1 MFSNKLFKKYC
12 SAEWLPIFEMNKS
25 SVHVKA
31 KQRIFSEGDP
41 VKGIYFIEVG
51 KVKVLSG
58 FNGKDEKIIRIA
70 SNDMVLGHRGIHY
83 KKYHISSEALTDT
96 TLTFL
101 PLNFFLKIIKA
112 NPNMAVYLL
121 NFFIEELR
129 EAEERMDSLLN
140 FDPKKRVALILLK
153 LIDCFGYLNKKSDLL
168 SFTLSRADIAN
179 MVGTTYETVIR
190 TLANFE
196 KLNYIE
202 LVGKEIAIKDISKLK
217 EIASDKKIRKK
228 IKTKNKLAQ

>member
-1 MFSNKLFKKYC
+1 MFSNKLFKKYY
-12 SAEWLPIFEMNKS
+12 SAEWLPIFDLNKS
-25 SVHVKA
+25 TIHVKT
-31 KQRIFSEGDP
+31 KERIFNEGDL
-41 VKGIYFIEVG
+41 VKGIYFIEDG

-70 SNDMVLGHRGIHY
+70 SNDMILGHRGIHY
-83 KKYHISSEALTDT
+83 KHYHISSEALTDT

-101 PLNFFLKIIKA
+101 PINIFLKIIKA

-121 NFFIEELR
+121 DFFIEELR
-129 EAEERMDSLLN
+129 EAEDRMDSLLN
-140 FDPKKRVALILLK
+140 FDPKKRIAIVLLK
-153 LIDCFGYLNKKSDLL
+153 LVECFGFADKKSKLL

-179 MVGTTYETVIR
+179 MIGTTYETVIR
-190 TLANFE
+190 ILANFE

-217 EIASDKKIRKK
+217 ELAADKNVRKK
-228 IKTKNKLAQ
+228 TKAKL

>member
-12 SAEWLPIFEMNKS
+12 SVEWLPIFDLNKS
-25 SVHVKA
+25 TIQIIA
-31 KQRIFSEGDP
+31 RQRIFNEGDL
-41 VKGIYFIEVG
+41 VKGIYFIEAG
-51 KVKVLSG
+51 KIKVLSG

-70 SNDMVLGHRGIHY
+70 GNDMILGHRGIHY
-83 KKYHISSEALTDT
+83 KHYHISAEALTDA

-101 PLNFFLKIIKA
+101 PINIFIKIIKA

-140 FDPKKRVALILLK
+140 FDPKKRVALVLLK
-153 LIDCFGYLNKKSDLL
+153 LIDCFGYANKNSNLL

-190 TLANFE
+190 TLANLE
-196 KLNYIE
+196 KLNLIE
-202 LVGKEIAIKDISKLK
+202 LIGKDIGIKNISKLK
-217 EIASDKKIRKK
+217 EIATDKKVRKK
-228 IKTKNKLAQ
+228 IKVKK

>member
-12 SAEWLPIFEMNKS
+12 SAEWLPIFDTNKS
-25 SVHVKA
+25 TIYVKA
-31 KQRIFSEGDP
+31 KQRIFNEGDP
-41 VKGIYFIEVG
+41 VKGIYFIEDG

-70 SNDMVLGHRGIHY
+70 GNDMILGHRGIHY
-83 KKYHISSEALTDT
+83 KHYHISSEALTDT

-101 PLNFFLKIIKA
+101 PINIFLKIIKA
-112 NPNMAVYLL
+112 NPNMAMYLL
-121 NFFIEELR
+121 NFFVEELC
-129 EAEERMDSLLN
+129 EAEERMNSLLN
-140 FDPKKRVALILLK
+140 FDPKKRVALVLLK
-153 LIDCFGYLNKKSDLL
+153 LIDCFGFKNKNSNLL

-202 LVGKEIAIKDISKLK
+202 LVGKEISIKNVSKLK
-217 EIASDKKIRKK
+217 EIAADKKVRKK
-228 IKTKNKLAQ
+228 AKTIK

>member
-12 SAEWLPIFEMNKS
+12 SEEWLPIFEMNKIIIE
-25 SVHVKA
+25 VKA
-31 KQRIFSEGDP
+31 KQRIFNEGDP
-41 VKGIYFIEVG
+41 VKGIYFIEEG

-58 FNGKDEKIIRIA
+58 FNRNDEKIIRIA
-70 SNDMVLGHRGIHY
+70 CNDMILGHRGIHY
-83 KKYHISSEALTDT
+83 KHYHISAVTLTNT

-101 PLNFFLKIIKA
+101 PINIFIKIIKA

-121 NFFIEELR
+121 DFFVEELR

-140 FDPKKRVALILLK
+140 FDPKKRVAMVLIK
-153 LIDCFGYLNKKSDLL
+153 LIDCFGYASKNSNLL

-190 TLANFE
+190 TLAHFE
-196 KLNYIE
+196 KINLIE
-202 LVGKEIAIKDISKLK
+202 LVGKEIAIKNSSKLTK
-217 EIASDKKIRKK
+217 LASDNQIRKK
-228 IKTKNKLAQ
+228 TKSAK

>member
-25 SVHVKA
+25 TVHVKA

-41 VKGIYFIEVG
+41 VKGIYFIEEG

-101 PLNFFLKIIKA
+101 PFNIFLKIIKA

-190 TLANFE
+190 TLASFE

-217 EIASDKKIRKK
+217 EIASDKQIRKK
-228 IKTKNKLAQ
+228 TKTKK

>member
-1 MFSNKLFKKYC
+1 
-12 SAEWLPIFEMNKS
+12 MNTWD
-25 SVHVKA
+25 VKT
-31 KQRIFSEGDP
+31 KERIFNEGDL
-41 VKGIYFIEVG
+41 VKGIYFIEDG

-70 SNDMVLGHRGIHY
+70 SNDMILGHRGIHY
-83 KKYHISSEALTDT
+83 KHYHISSEALTDT

-101 PLNFFLKIIKA
+101 PINIFLKIIKA

-121 NFFIEELR
+121 DFFIEELR
-129 EAEERMDSLLN
+129 EAEDRMDSLLN
-140 FDPKKRVALILLK
+140 FDPKKRIAIVLLK
-153 LIDCFGYLNKKSDLL
+153 LVDCFGFADKKSKLL

-179 MVGTTYETVIR
+179 MIGTTYETVIR
-190 TLANFE
+190 ILANFE

-217 EIASDKKIRKK
+217 ELAADKNVRKK
-228 IKTKNKLAQ
+228 TKAKL

>member
-12 SAEWLPIFEMNKS
+12 SAEWLPIFDINKS
-25 SVHVKA
+25 TVLINA
-31 KQRIFSEGDP
+31 KQRIFNEGDP
-41 VKGIYFIEVG
+41 VEGIYFIEKG

-70 SNDMVLGHRGIHY
+70 GNDMILGHRGIHY
-83 KKYHISSEALTDT
+83 KHYHISSEALTDT

-101 PLNFFLKIIKA
+101 PINIFIKIIKA

-129 EAEERMDSLLN
+129 EAEDRMDSLLN

-153 LIDCFGYLNKKSDLL
+153 LIDCFGFANKNSNLL
-168 SFTLSRADIAN
+168 SFTLSRTDIAN

-196 KLNYIE
+196 KLNLIE
-202 LVGKEIAIKDISKLK
+202 LVGKEIAIKNITELK
-217 EIASDKKIRKK
+217 KIASDKNIRKK
-228 IKTKNKLAQ
+228 AKASK

>member
-12 SAEWLPIFEMNKS
+12 SAEWLPIFDMNKS
-25 SVHVKA
+25 TIVVKA
-31 KQRIFSEGDP
+31 KQRIFNEGDL
-41 VKGIYFIEVG
+41 VKGIYFIEKG

-70 SNDMVLGHRGIHY
+70 SNDMILGHRGIHY
-83 KKYHISSEALTDT
+83 KHYHISSEALTDT

-101 PLNFFLKIIKA
+101 PINIFLKIIKA
-112 NPNMAVYLL
+112 NPNIAVYLL

-140 FDPKKRVALILLK
+140 FDPKKRVALVLLK
-153 LIDCFGYLNKKSDLL
+153 LIDCFGYANKTSDLL

-190 TLANFE
+190 TLASFE
-196 KLNYIE
+196 KLKYIE
-202 LVGKEIAIKDISKLK
+202 LVGKEIAIKNISKLK
-217 EIASDKKIRKK
+217 EIATDKKVRTKRKTAK
-228 IKTKNKLAQ
+228 

>member
-1 MFSNKLFKKYC
+1 MFSIKLFKKYC
-12 SAEWLPIFEMNKS
+12 SAEWLPIFDLNKS
-25 SVHVKA
+25 TIQINA
-31 KQRIFSEGDP
+31 RQRIFNEGDP
-41 VKGIYFIEVG
+41 VKGIYFIEAG

-70 SNDMVLGHRGIHY
+70 GNDMILGHRGIHY
-83 KKYHISSEALTDT
+83 KHYHISAEALTDT

-101 PLNFFLKIIKA
+101 PINIFIKIIKA

-140 FDPKKRVALILLK
+140 FDPKKRVALVLLK
-153 LIDCFGYLNKKSDLL
+153 LIDCFGYANKNSNLL

-179 MVGTTYETVIR
+179 MIGTTYETVIR
-190 TLANFE
+190 TLANLE
-196 KLNYIE
+196 KLNLIE
-202 LVGKEIAIKDISKLK
+202 LIGKEIAIKNISKLK
-217 EIASDKKIRKK
+217 EIANDKKVRKK
-228 IKTKNKLAQ
+228 TKAKK

>member
-12 SAEWLPIFEMNKS
+12 SAEWLPIFDLNKS
-25 SVHVKA
+25 TIHVKA
-31 KQRIFSEGDP
+31 KERIFNEGDL
-41 VKGIYFIEVG
+41 VKGIYFIEEG
-51 KVKVLSG
+51 KVLSG

-70 SNDMVLGHRGIHY
+70 SNDMILGHRGINY
-83 KKYHISSEALTDT
+83 KHYHISSEALTDT

-101 PLNFFLKIIKA
+101 PINIFLKIVKA

-140 FDPKKRVALILLK
+140 FDPKKRVALVLLK
-153 LIDCFGYLNKKSDLL
+153 LIDCFGYINKKSDLL

-196 KLNYIE
+196 KLKYIE

-217 EIASDKKIRKK
+217 EIATDKKVRKK
-228 IKTKNKLAQ
+228 RKASK

>member
-12 SAEWLPIFEMNKS
+12 SAEWLPIFDINKS
-25 SVHVKA
+25 TVIVNA
-31 KQRIFSEGDP
+31 KQRIFNEGDP
-41 VKGIYFIEVG
+41 VKGIYFIEKG

-70 SNDMVLGHRGIHY
+70 GNDMILGHRGIHY
-83 KKYHISSEALTDT
+83 KHYHISSEALTDT

-101 PLNFFLKIIKA
+101 PITIFIKIIKA

-129 EAEERMDSLLN
+129 EAEDRMDSLLN

-153 LIDCFGYLNKKSDLL
+153 LIDCFGFANKNSTLL
-168 SFTLSRADIAN
+168 SYTLSRADIAN

-196 KLNYIE
+196 KLNLIE
-202 LVGKEIAIKDISKLK
+202 LVGKEIAIKNITKLK
-217 EIASDKKIRKK
+217 EIATDKNIRKK
-228 IKTKNKLAQ
+228 AKAAK

>member
-25 SVHVKA
+25 SIYVKA
-31 KQRIFSEGDP
+31 KQRIFNEGDP
-41 VKGIYFIEVG
+41 VKGIYFIEEG

-70 SNDMVLGHRGIHY
+70 GNDMILGHRGIHY
-83 KKYHISSEALTDT
+83 KHYHISSEALTDT

-101 PLNFFLKIIKA
+101 PINIFLKIIKA
-112 NPNMAVYLL
+112 NPNMAMYLL
-121 NFFIEELR
+121 NFFVEELS
-129 EAEERMDSLLN
+129 EAEGRLDILLN
-140 FDPKKRVALILLK
+140 FDPKKRVALVLLK
-153 LIDCFGYLNKKSDLL
+153 LIDCFGFKNKNSHLL
-168 SFTLSRADIAN
+168 SFTLSRTDIAN

-202 LVGKEIAIKDISKLK
+202 LKGKEIAIKNISKLK
-217 EIASDKKIRKK
+217 EIAADRKVRKK
-228 IKTKNKLAQ
+228 TKANK

>member
-12 SAEWLPIFEMNKS
+12 SAEWLPIFDINKS
-25 SVHVKA
+25 TVLINA
-31 KQRIFSEGDP
+31 KQRIFNEGDP
-41 VKGIYFIEVG
+41 VKGIYFIEKG

-70 SNDMVLGHRGIHY
+70 GNDMILGHRGIHY
-83 KKYHISSEALTDT
+83 KHYHISSEALTDT

-101 PLNFFLKIIKA
+101 PINIFIKIIKA

-129 EAEERMDSLLN
+129 EAEDRMDSLLN

-153 LIDCFGYLNKKSDLL
+153 LIDCFGFANKNSNLL

-196 KLNYIE
+196 KLNLIE
-202 LVGKEIAIKDISKLK
+202 LVGKEIAIKNITKLK
-217 EIASDKKIRKK
+217 EIATDKNIRKK
-228 IKTKNKLAQ
+228 AKAAK

>member
-12 SAEWLPIFEMNKS
+12 SAEWLPIFDLNKS
-25 SVHVKA
+25 TIHVKT
-31 KQRIFSEGDP
+31 KERIFNEGDL
-41 VKGIYFIEVG
+41 VKGIYFIEDG

-70 SNDMVLGHRGIHY
+70 SNDMILGHRGIHY
-83 KKYHISSEALTDT
+83 KHYHISSEALTDT

-101 PLNFFLKIIKA
+101 PINIFLKIIKA

-121 NFFIEELR
+121 DFFIEELR
-129 EAEERMDSLLN
+129 EAEDRMDSLLN
-140 FDPKKRVALILLK
+140 FDPKKRIAIVLLK
-153 LIDCFGYLNKKSDLL
+153 LVECFGFADKKSKLL

-179 MVGTTYETVIR
+179 MIGTTYETVIR
-190 TLANFE
+190 ILANFE

-217 EIASDKKIRKK
+217 ELAADKNVRKK
-228 IKTKNKLAQ
+228 TKAKL

>member
-12 SAEWLPIFEMNKS
+12 SAEWLPIFDMNKS
-25 SVHVKA
+25 TIHVQA
-31 KQRIFSEGDP
+31 KQRIFNEGDL
-41 VKGIYFIEVG
+41 VKGIYFIEEG

-70 SNDMVLGHRGIHY
+70 SNDMILGHRGIHY
-83 KKYHISSEALTDT
+83 KNYHISSEALTDT

-101 PLNFFLKIIKA
+101 PINIFLKIIKA

-129 EAEERMDSLLN
+129 EAEDRMDSLLN
-140 FDPKKRVALILLK
+140 FDPKKRVALVLLK
-153 LIDCFGYLNKKSDLL
+153 LIDCFGYTNKKSDLL

-217 EIASDKKIRKK
+217 EIAVDKKVRKK
-228 IKTKNKLAQ
+228 TKTKK

>member
-1 MFSNKLFKKYC
+1 M
-12 SAEWLPIFEMNKS
+12 I
-25 SVHVKA
+25 
-31 KQRIFSEGDP
+31 
-41 VKGIYFIEVG
+41 
-51 KVKVLSG
+51 
-58 FNGKDEKIIRIA
+58 
-70 SNDMVLGHRGIHY
+70 LGHRGINY
-83 KKYHISSEALTDT
+83 KHYHISSEALTDT

-101 PLNFFLKIIKA
+101 PINIFLKIVKA

-140 FDPKKRVALILLK
+140 FDPKKRVALVLLK
-153 LIDCFGYLNKKSDLL
+153 LIDCFGYINKKSDLL

-196 KLNYIE
+196 KLKYIE

-217 EIASDKKIRKK
+217 EIATDKKVRKK
-228 IKTKNKLAQ
+228 RKASK